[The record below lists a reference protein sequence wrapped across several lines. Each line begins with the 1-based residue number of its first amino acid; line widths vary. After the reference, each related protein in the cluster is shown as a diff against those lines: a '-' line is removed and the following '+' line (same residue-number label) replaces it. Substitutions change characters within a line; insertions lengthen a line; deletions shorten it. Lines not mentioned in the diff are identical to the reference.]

1 MLLVFNFQKSND
13 EIEWDCIENPQRK
26 LNCTILH
33 EFDASPLK
41 LLHSVKHQLSVRK
54 IEKKNVIEKCDQM
67 VRKDFLL

>member
-33 EFDASPLK
+33 EFDASTLK
-41 LLHSVKHQLSVRK
+41 LLHSVRNQFFTWK
-54 IEKKNVIEKCDQM
+54 IFQIFQ
-67 VRKDFLL
+67 FSI